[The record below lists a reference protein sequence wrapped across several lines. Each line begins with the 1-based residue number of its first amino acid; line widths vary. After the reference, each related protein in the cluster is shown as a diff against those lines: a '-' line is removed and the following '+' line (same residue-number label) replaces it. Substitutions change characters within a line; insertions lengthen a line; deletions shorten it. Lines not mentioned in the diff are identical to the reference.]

1 MKHLVTMILLLSS
14 LTTYCKDDFN
24 SIYKNTLKYEGTK
37 YVKNKIEE
45 SKYGITNYYS
55 KDVKNLTKGKAYKIA
70 YNKIYKT
77 HRINE
82 IKDKDVKTFVFDWL
96 YHSSPTKAIKNIQ
109 RTLGIEVDG
118 VIGTETIKAINSYKG
133 NLVKELKQTR
143 LQYVRGLK
151 HYKKYKTNWEDR
163 INNIV

>member
-1 MKHLVTMILLLSS
+1 MKHLVTIILLLSS

-37 YVKNKIEE
+37 YIKNKIEE

-55 KDVKNLTKGKAYKIA
+55 KDVKNLTKGKAYNIA
-70 YNKIYKT
+70 YNKIYKI

-82 IKDKDVKTFVFDWL
+82 IEDKNVKAFIFDWL

-109 RTLGIEVDG
+109 RTLGIKDDG
-118 VIGTETIKAINSYKG
+118 VIGSNTIKTINSYNG
-133 NLVKELKQTR
+133 DLIKELKETR
-143 LQYVRGLK
+143 LQYVRSLK
-151 HYKKYKTNWEDR
+151 HYKKYKNNWEDR

>member
-24 SIYKNTLKYEGTK
+24 IIYKNTLKYEGTK

-82 IKDKDVKTFVFDWL
+82 IKDKNVKTFVFDWL

-109 RTLGIEVDG
+109 RTLGIEADG

-133 NLVKELKQTR
+133 DLVKELKQTR